1 MPLLERE
8 KGSAKLNIWSWFM
21 QNTPA
26 LDWMNDISPTH
37 YTGLTVSGKS
47 IMYTRGRVN
56 VTA

>member
-1 MPLLERE
+1 MPQLER
-8 KGSAKLNIWSWFM
+8 KIGSAKLNIWSWFM

-37 YTGLTVSGKS
+37 YTGLTVMS